1 MPQPMQN
8 LEDSSNPTIAINKAL
23 SIIAKTFQVNTIHQT
38 KPKKFINPAAIV
50 KNAQSGY
57 VMMGIESVLQLS
69 RRGSFKPSNCTV
81 KPGNGML
88 LIFIPF
94 SNTADAQRKK
104 QDTLQQA
111 SISGNQSNNASRP
124 NDTDGSTESN
134 GLQLSWE
141 ILRNSIIDSLQKQLY
156 DNAKLRA
163 QLFDKVSEQKGTTK
177 GTRMNT
183 MFTKQSIL
191 GKPPSSYKPKLYSV
205 TPFPKSSVLPKVDK
219 TNALSKPVTSN
230 SAPSTR
236 ESKEVQAMLEVNVIF
251 QPHSIV
257 LHCSWVNIFYRDNV
271 VPNKPVKSSVRTKPI
286 TASQPNV
293 IHRQQANSNSSVFSP
308 TRVNNTAK
316 TLSPQPVRVHSKS
329 KSSCLSNNF
338 EKLEENHR
346 NSLIPKT
353 QKHKS
358 SECNNIK
365 LVVRNAKSE
374 VVCAMCKQCFVT
386 GNHDVCML
394 NYVNDMNSRADNQS
408 ANVSKLENQK
418 KHKANVRKSKEL
430 GSQGSL
436 ASSRP
441 SKPRNC
447 LRWVPTGR
455 IFAMCGK
462 LTASSNT
469 ENKSDKSVCDNAST
483 SNPSKPSSK
492 GFSNSTSLLGRLSRL
507 RK

>member
-1 MPQPMQN
+1 M
-8 LEDSSNPTIAINKAL
+8 
-23 SIIAKTFQVNTIHQT
+23 
-38 KPKKFINPAAIV
+38 
-50 KNAQSGY
+50 
-57 VMMGIESVLQLS
+57 
-69 RRGSFKPSNCTV
+69 R
-81 KPGNGML
+81 
-88 LIFIPF
+88 
-94 SNTADAQRKK
+94 
-104 QDTLQQA
+104 
-111 SISGNQSNNASRP
+111 
-124 NDTDGSTESN
+124 
-134 GLQLSWE
+134 
-141 ILRNSIIDSLQKQLY
+141 
-156 DNAKLRA
+156 
-163 QLFDKVSEQKGTTK
+163 
-177 GTRMNT
+177 
-183 MFTKQSIL
+183 
-191 GKPPSSYKPKLYSV
+191 KPPSSSYKPKLYSV
-205 TPFPKSSVLPKVDK
+205 TPFSNSSVLPKVDK

-236 ESKEVQAMLEVNVIF
+236 ESKGVQTVKVIASRIF
-251 QPHSIV
+251 RTNHSKTSRV
-257 LHCSWVNIFYRDNV
+257 DNV
-271 VPNKPVKSSVRTKPI
+271 VPNKPVKSSVRTKSI

-293 IHRQQANSNSSVFSP
+293 IHRQQANSNSSGFSP
-308 TRVNNTAK
+308 TRVNNAAK
-316 TLSPQPVRVHSKS
+316 TISPQPARVHSKS

-365 LVVRNAKSE
+365 LAVRNAKSE

-394 NYVNDMNSRADNQS
+394 NHVNDMNSRADNQS

-430 GSQGSL
+430 GFQGSL

-492 GFSNSTSLLGRLSRL
+492 GFLNFAYLLGRLSKL
-507 RK
+507 RKQRTSIYLIAVF